1 MSLPSAPPPN
11 SFETETADL
20 FDFRQFEDYGG
31 FVVGAIKRHTV
42 LACLAFFGTLCA
54 GLVFLWVMPKTY
66 HAESNILA
74 QRNQVIPTIVN
85 PRRTIPWDADSPTR
99 AAAETVLRND
109 NLVALVKQTNLI
121 DHWELSRAPILRVK
135 DFLRNLLVGQPT
147 EQEKLDS
154 LVGLLEKRLQVSASS
169 REGTL
174 RIEIDW
180 PDAQM
185 AYQLV
190 EAAQQNFLETR
201 HSMEVSNISE
211 AISIL
216 ESHAST
222 VHDSIKVILDEIHSS
237 ETEISKSSVKGKTAP
252 SVRSF
257 SIRTKSPQS
266 RELDRIGGLLEV
278 KRRTIADLEASR
290 RQKQNDL
297 QTQLLEAKST
307 YAAAHPMIM
316 NIEESIKAI
325 SKDSPQ
331 LASLKREE
339 AELMEDY
346 ELARIA
352 LSHESDARKPG
363 SSAPAVPLDT
373 KAALKQNEIE
383 SLQQIRESV
392 ANEGGNLEYARAQ
405 LQIASHKYED
415 LIDRISAAKL
425 ELQTARVAFK
435 YRYSVIRPAQ
445 IPNDP
450 IKPKPALVLSGAV
463 FAGVFFVFLLCTLA
477 DLRRGRIIEAWQ
489 VERFLKLPVLAEVK
503 WN

>member
-1 MSLPSAPPPN
+1 MMNLPSAPPPN

-42 LACLAFFGTLCA
+42 LAGLVFLGTLSA

-66 HAESNILA
+66 HAESSILA

-85 PRRTIPWDADSPTR
+85 PRRTIPLDADSPTR

-121 DHWELSRAPILRVK
+121 DQWELSRAPILRVK
-135 DFLRNLLVGQPT
+135 DFLRNLLIGQPT

-154 LVGLLEKRLQVSASS
+154 LVGLLEKRLRVTASS

-174 RIEIDW
+174 KIEIDW

-185 AYQLV
+185 AYHLV
-190 EAAQQNFLETR
+190 ESAQQNFLETR

-216 ESHAST
+216 EGHASG

-237 ETEISKSSVKGKTAP
+237 EAELSKNTVRNKTASKIRP
-252 SVRSF
+252 FR
-257 SIRTKSPQS
+257 IRTKSPRS
-266 RELDRIGGLLEV
+266 RELDRIGGILEA
-278 KRRTIADLEASR
+278 KRRTIADLESSR
-290 RQKQNDL
+290 RQKLTEL

-307 YAAAHPMIM
+307 YAAAHPIIM

-331 LASLKREE
+331 LATLKREE
-339 AELMEDY
+339 AEIKEDY
-346 ELARIA
+346 ELAKIA
-352 LSHESDARKPG
+352 LSHELDARKSG
-363 SSAPAVPLDT
+363 SLTGSLDKKSALN
-373 KAALKQNEIE
+373 QNGIE
-383 SLQQIRESV
+383 SLQQVRKDI
-392 ANEGGNLEYARAQ
+392 ADEGENLEYARAQ

-415 LIDRISAAKL
+415 LVDRISAAKL

-445 IPNDP
+445 IPSAP
-450 IKPKPALVLSGAV
+450 VKPKPALVLSGSV
-463 FAGVFFVFLLCTLA
+463 FAGVFFTLLLCTLA